1 MVTRA
6 SAAIPRGRPPGTQGH
21 LSQLPRQI
29 HAKAPRV
36 GQKIGTKT
44 PPLEQP
50 GQHISNFLKKKN
62 PVYLQRRNKRI
73 TPAQEKW
80 ENSHF
85 KENIR
90 FKTGMTND
98 LFQRNQ
104 QNKTEGIYK
113 FEALISLTKY
123 EKNETRQASKIIL
136 KDLLMI
142 I

>member
-1 MVTRA
+1 M
-6 SAAIPRGRPPGTQGH
+6 
-21 LSQLPRQI
+21 
-29 HAKAPRV
+29 
-36 GQKIGTKT
+36 
-44 PPLEQP
+44 
-50 GQHISNFLKKKN
+50 
-62 PVYLQRRNKRI
+62 QRRNKRI

-80 ENSHF
+80 QNSHF

-98 LFQRNQ
+98 LFRRNQ
-104 QNKTEGIYK
+104 QNKTKGIYK